1 MNDHKPE
8 PLVSSDVDLR
18 DFVFMPLDVLR
29 LRDSDLSTVAT
40 GEEFKA
46 AVLLWCAAWHQVPAA
61 SIPNDDRWLARHSG
75 AGPRW
80 GKVKVKA
87 LRGFVECADGRL
99 YHEVVAEKAL
109 ESWAKKQS
117 QRERTRLAT
126 EARRKRHDESGGDR
140 DVERDVERNVNR
152 DDARDDKRHV
162 DRNVVQ
168 GTVKGQ
174 LRDSEGKGQGR
185 DRDLAGD
192 VSPAPPQN
200 PGAAASATPAAERP
214 KRANGKAKPEP
225 ETAETWDAYS
235 AAYLHRWRAAPVRN
249 AKVNSMVAQ
258 FVERIGAQES
268 PRVAAFYLGSNRGLY
283 VSAKHPVNLLLRDA
297 EALRT
302 EWATGHHGTETQA
315 RQADQTAATGN
326 VFANLIAEAE
336 EREKLGSGEASA

>member
-1 MNDHKPE
+1 MNDQKPA

-80 GKVKVKA
+80 SKVKGQA
-87 LRGFVECADGRL
+87 LRGFIECADGRL
-99 YHEVVAEKAL
+99 YHEIVAEKAL

-117 QRERTRLAT
+117 QRDRTRLAT

-140 DVERDVERNVNR
+140 NVDRNVNR
-152 DDARDDKRHV
+152 NDPPNDKRHV
-162 DRNVVQ
+162 NRNVVQ

-185 DRDLAGD
+185 DRDLAGE

-200 PGAAASATPAAERP
+200 PSAAASAAPAAERP
-214 KRANGKAKPEP
+214 ERGDGKAKPESA
-225 ETAETWDAYS
+225 TAETWDAYS
-235 AAYLHRWRAAPVRN
+235 AAYLRRWHAAPVRN
-249 AKVNSMVAQ
+249 ARVNSQVVQ
-258 FVERIGAQES
+258 FVKRIGAQES
-268 PRVAAFYLGSNRGLY
+268 PGVAAFYLGSNRGLY

-315 RQADQTAATGN
+315 RQVDQTAATGN

-336 EREKLGSGEASA
+336 EREKIEGKQATG